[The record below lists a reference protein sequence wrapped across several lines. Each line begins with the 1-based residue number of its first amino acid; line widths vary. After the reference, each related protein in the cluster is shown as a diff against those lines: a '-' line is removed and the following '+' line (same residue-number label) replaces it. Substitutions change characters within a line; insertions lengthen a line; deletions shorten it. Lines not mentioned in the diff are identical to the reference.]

1 MSLPVSLPVPSSAA
15 SSSVSSSSVSPL
27 WPWPSSSASAP
38 RPPLPT
44 VLPGASGGLPRPAYE
59 AVFTSGGAITLLCAV
74 LLCAAAVVTVRLG
87 RAAVARWT
95 LERAGRAYD
104 LPENYRP
111 AVLRAGAAVAVLACG
126 IVAAVSLPDGAPAA
140 RTPVAAPALPAPPVR
155 KAPVPHAAPQN
166 AVEPAPVTIARPAG
180 GTLQRFADGTRV
192 WLPPQYRYGGGSSQA
207 FPMVV
212 AYLPATAPDR
222 EPLYP
227 AFVRHVRQGLA
238 DPFVI
243 VLPRDCSADP
253 DRALATA
260 ARHYRTVGGRGARAV
275 VGVGAL
281 AACALRAALA
291 HPGRFGAAVGVSGT
305 YGKGAVGI
313 PRTRPRSAPHVLLAS
328 ATGEDGPRA
337 SALRLRAALRRVGV
351 RVRIIDGVVPDRG
364 TGGDA
369 RRHELALVSEY
380 LTEEL
385 AGPARSAS

>member
-1 MSLPVSLPVPSSAA
+1 M
-15 SSSVSSSSVSPL
+15 
-27 WPWPSSSASAP
+27 
-38 RPPLPT
+38 
-44 VLPGASGGLPRPAYE
+44 LPRPAYE
-59 AVFTSGGAITLLCAV
+59 AASASAGAITLLCVV
-74 LLCAAAVVTVRLG
+74 LLVTAVAAALWLG
-87 RAAVARWT
+87 RTAVARWT
-95 LERAGRAYD
+95 LERAGRAYE

-111 AVLRAGAAVAVLACG
+111 AVLRAGAALAVLTCG
-126 IVAAVSLPDGAPAA
+126 IVAAVSLPDGEPAA
-140 RTPVAAPALPAPPVR
+140 RAPLAAPALPAPPVR

-192 WLPPQYRYGGGSSQA
+192 WLPPQYAYGGRASQA

-243 VLPRDCSADP
+243 VLPRDCSVDP
-253 DRALATA
+253 GKALATA

-281 AACALRAALA
+281 AACAVRAALA
-291 HPGRFGAAVGVSGT
+291 NPGRFGAAVGVSGT
-305 YGKGAVGI
+305 YGKGAVVL
-313 PRTRPRSAPHVLLAS
+313 PRVRPRSAPHVLLAS
-328 ATGEDGPRA
+328 ASGEDGQRA

-351 RVRIIDGVVPDRG
+351 RVRIIDGVVPDPG

-385 AGPARSAS
+385 AGPARPAP